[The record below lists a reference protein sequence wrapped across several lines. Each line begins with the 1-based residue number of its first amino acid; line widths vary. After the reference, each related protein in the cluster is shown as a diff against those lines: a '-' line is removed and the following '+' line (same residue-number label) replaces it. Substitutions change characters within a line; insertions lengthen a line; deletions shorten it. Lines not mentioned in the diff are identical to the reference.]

1 MAGRPGATSLSPSPK
16 PDAKLEMARARAG
29 LYGLMSR
36 VFSGKPSAALL
47 KGMKESGLQDS
58 LADFEVPFDE
68 EFLAGEDAVQAEEL
82 AIEYARLFL
91 ATGSHIA
98 PYESVFV
105 RSWAEEKP
113 QLWGEA
119 TVEVTRFY
127 QEAGLELREG
137 QIPDHVGIELEAMA
151 VMAESE
157 AAKLESGDR
166 AGAGRL
172 EELQQQFCKEH
183 LKRWVPEFCEEVL
196 RKAESGFYRSMAV
209 LTASLVRMHCGEELI
224 ID

>member
-1 MAGRPGATSLSPSPK
+1 MSLSLSPK
-16 PDAKLEMARARAG
+16 PDQKLEMARARAG

-36 VFSGKPSAALL
+36 VFSDKPTAALL
-47 KGMKESGLQDS
+47 KGMKEPAMQESMES
-58 LADFEVPFDE
+58 FEVPFDE
-68 EFLAGEDAVQAEEL
+68 EFLAGDDAQQAEEL

-105 RSWAEEKP
+105 RAWAEDKP

-119 TVEVTRFY
+119 TVEVAKFY

-137 QIPDHVGIELEAMA
+137 QTPDHLGIELEAMA
-151 VMAESE
+151 VMAECE
-157 AAKLESGDR
+157 AARRETDD
-166 AGAGRL
+166 ADGADGL
-172 EELQQQFCKEH
+172 EELQRRFCEEH
-183 LKRWVPEFCEEVL
+183 LKRWVPEFCEAVL
-196 RKAESGFYRSMAV
+196 HRSESGFYRSMV
-209 LTASLVRMHCGEELI
+209 IMTASLVRLHCGEDPI